1 MQRREVRKGKRF
13 QRYVT
18 IKCLFG
24 LLEKKSVVF
33 HYLGLFYLKE
43 QEKIQVAFHDGA
55 AAPNISPSTS
65 LPKEGMS
72 QPYMAINSFFE
83 LLTVNFH
90 SNRYFLRVIHGHY
103 VELLFFYFPG
113 INYRWCYR

>member
-1 MQRREVRKGKRF
+1 
-13 QRYVT
+13 
-18 IKCLFG
+18 
-24 LLEKKSVVF
+24 
-33 HYLGLFYLKE
+33 
-43 QEKIQVAFHDGA
+43 
-55 AAPNISPSTS
+55 